1 MIRAGDIISY
11 EELVRI
17 EKSRMQRGMNFRT
30 DGRHSVFLMS
40 QRDDAP
46 YTDQLEEDGKILI
59 YEGEDVRKTDE
70 SPRPEL
76 LDQILKTSTGA
87 PTGNGKFYNAA
98 MAYKTSGTLQLI
110 AVYEKLHRGLWVFN
124 GLFRLED
131 SWRVHSGL
139 RHVYKFRLALYS
151 EVLTTDHAPPELDLA
166 HTRVIPS
173 HVKQLVYKR
182 DKGQC
187 RICGAKDNL
196 HYDHELPF
204 SKGGTSL
211 RPENIQL
218 LCARHNLQKRD
229 KIE

>member
-1 MIRAGDIISY
+1 VIRSGDILSY
-11 EELVRI
+11 LDLQTI
-17 EKSRMQRGMNFRT
+17 EKAQLQRGMNFRS

-46 YTDQLEEDGKILI
+46 YTDQLADDGKALI
-59 YEGEDVRKTDE
+59 YEGEDVVRSKNGPQPDQV
-70 SPRPEL
+70 
-76 LDQILKTSTGA
+76 DQILETTNGTL
-87 PTGNGKFYNAA
+87 TGNGKFFRAA
-98 MAYKTSGTLQLI
+98 VVYKSSGKLHII
-110 AVYEKLHRGLWVFN
+110 AVYEKLKKGIWVFN

-131 SWRVHSGL
+131 AWLAKSGA
-139 RHVYKFRLALYS
+139 RHVYKFKLGLYS
-151 EVLTTDHAPPELDLA
+151 EVLTTDSAPPQLDLD

-182 DKGQC
+182 DQGKC
-187 RICGAKDNL
+187 RMCGATDNL
-196 HYDHELPF
+196 HYDHELPY

-211 RPENIQL
+211 LPENIQL